1 MNLHVGLDVGSTTA
15 KLVVLNDQNEII
27 LKSYQ
32 RHFSDIKN
40 TTLKLLHLV
49 SDHFPNAKLK
59 MNASGSSGLG
69 ICEVL
74 GIPFIQEVVACT
86 EAVKST
92 EQNIDVIIE
101 LGGEDAKLIYLTN
114 GLEQRMNAAC
124 AGGTGAFIDQ
134 IASLLNTDAA
144 GLNELARSAQKIYPI
159 ASRCGVFAKT
169 DIQPLLNEGARRE
182 DIAASVFQAVV
193 NQTIGG
199 LACGRPILGN
209 IAFLGGPL
217 TFLSELRHRFI
228 ETLNLADEHVLHS
241 QNGHYY
247 VAIGAALESNKNGLI
262 IPRPQ
267 TRYFCDELGRGF

>member
-1 MNLHVGLDVGSTTA
+1 MELQVGLDIGSTTA
-15 KLVVLNDQNEII
+15 KLVALNNQNEMIF
-27 LKSYQ
+27 KSYH

-40 TTLKLLHLV
+40 TTLKLLNLL
-49 SDHFPNAKLK
+49 SNRFPNAKLK
-59 MNASGSSGLG
+59 MNASGSSGMG

-86 EAVKST
+86 EAVKET
-92 EQNIDVIIE
+92 EKDIDVIIE

-114 GLEQRMNAAC
+114 GLEQRMNSAC

-134 IASLLNTDAA
+134 IASLLNTDAE
-144 GLNELARSAQKIYPI
+144 GMNRLAVDAEKIYPI

-199 LACGRPILGN
+199 LACGRPI
-209 IAFLGGPL
+209 
-217 TFLSELRHRFI
+217 
-228 ETLNLADEHVLHS
+228 
-241 QNGHYY
+241 
-247 VAIGAALESNKNGLI
+247 
-262 IPRPQ
+262 
-267 TRYFCDELGRGF
+267 RGI